1 METAKLTTQLI
12 TQAACIQHLVAECAR
27 NDILWKP
34 DADSWSILEVML
46 HLLYEERHDFRR
58 LLDHMLHQPGQ
69 PWPARVPYPELD
81 EDATLQGLRE
91 AFAEERAASVAW
103 LNNLDKSIH
112 WNQEICMPWDETLTP
127 GDILASWAAHD
138 LLHIRQLVELR
149 YALTARASQPHS
161 VAYAGKW

>member
-1 METAKLTTQLI
+1 MKPEEITAQLI
-12 TQAACIQHLVAECAR
+12 TQAACIQQLIAGCTKDEF
-27 NDILWKP
+27 LWKP
-34 DADSWSILEVML
+34 DEESWSILEVML

-58 LLDHMLHQPGQ
+58 LLDHMLHQPDQ
-69 PWPARVPYPELD
+69 PWPARVPYPEPD
-81 EDATLQGLRE
+81 EATPLQILWE

-103 LNNLDKSIH
+103 LEKLERGINWSR
-112 WNQEICMPWDETLTP
+112 EIRMPWDDFLTP
-127 GDILASWAAHD
+127 GDMLTSWAAHD